1 RKAFCSNSISETK
14 WMKTRMPVTVFWET
28 GELTAFLLIINAM
41 TYKMTAMTANMP
53 ISVIECPT
61 LRSSNAMTR
70 PTTGRA
76 IFSQNEYWLVYEK
89 YFFMFFSRS
98 EEHTSELQ
106 SRFELVCRL

>member
-1 RKAFCSNSISETK
+1 ISETK

-28 GELTAFLLIINAM
+28 SELTAFLLIINAM

-89 YFFMFFSRS
+89 YFFMFFSYGGRNN
-98 EEHTSELQ
+98 TSASFSHERYFGNS
-106 SRFELVCRL
+106 SRFILH